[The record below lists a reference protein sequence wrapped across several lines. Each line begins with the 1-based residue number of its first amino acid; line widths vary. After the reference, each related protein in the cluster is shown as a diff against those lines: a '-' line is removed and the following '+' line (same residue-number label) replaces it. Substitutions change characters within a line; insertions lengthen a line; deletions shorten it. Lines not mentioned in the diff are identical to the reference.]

1 MMVKEVFL
9 RSTLAEMKAD
19 KKITHLK
26 GLLADN
32 PKTINVVAAGW
43 MESFFIFL
51 KNSVGELTCAE
62 QNKLLQCYWIC
73 FILKINCQLI
83 SDSAI

>member
-26 GLLADN
+26 ELLADN

-43 MESFFIFL
+43 
-51 KNSVGELTCAE
+51 VDGELLHLPQEFGRVAHLC
-62 QNKLLQCYWIC
+62 
-73 FILKINCQLI
+73 
-83 SDSAI
+83 

>member
-9 RSTLAEMKAD
+9 RSTLDEMKAD

-26 GLLADN
+26 ELLADN
-32 PKTINVVAAGW
+32 PKTINVGTCCQ

-51 KNSVGELTCAE
+51 KNPAGQLTCAE
-62 QNKLLQCYWIC
+62 HMITIFCTVIG
-73 FILKINCQLI
+73 FFA
-83 SDSAI
+83 DSAILAISVPWH